1 MSDTREISRGKLIA
15 YAAPAL
21 PVGMLALPFYVLVPS
36 FYTETIGLDIALV
49 GTILF
54 FVRVLDV
61 ISDPLMGVFADRIH
75 PRMGKRRFLVAFGT
89 PFIMLGA
96 WMTFAPPDKASGFY
110 LALWASVLSLA
121 TTIVQVPYAAWGA
134 ELSRSY
140 EGRNRIVAW
149 REGFTVTGTLIALCM
164 PALLPAMGISDPAGI
179 LRGLAL
185 LIVILLPLC
194 ILLCLRAP
202 EPADRSVARLSLR
215 DSFAAIIANRPF
227 LRLVVAFLI
236 NGFANGL
243 PATLFIFFV
252 NERLQAPD
260 AVGPLLILY
269 FICGIA
275 GVPFWFWL
283 GRFMPKHRVWCF
295 GMLLA
300 MAAFAFAPFLGPG
313 EVTAFAFVCVLT
325 GLALGADVVMPA
337 SLQADVIDVDTARSG
352 DERAG
357 LYLALWGLAT
367 KLSLAAAV
375 GVAFPALA
383 LFGFDPAQKI
393 MTPRGLDALA
403 FLYAGLPVIV
413 KAFAIWAMWRFPIDR
428 ETQNDLRLRIE
439 ARLSA

>member
-54 FVRVLDV
+54 FVRVLDA